1 MQYWLMKSEP
11 AAYAWDEFLKD
22 KKTGWTGV
30 RNFQARNNM
39 QAMQKGDRAFFYH
52 SNDGREIVGIMEVV
66 KDYHPDPTDAT
77 GKFGMVAVA
86 PLKAF
91 KNPVTLAQIKAHPQ
105 LREMALIRQSRL
117 SVSPVTAEEWKILC
131 KMGGV

>member
-11 AAYAWDEFLKD
+11 AAYSWDEFLKD
-22 KKTGWTGV
+22 RKTGWTGV

-39 QAMQKGDRAFFYH
+39 RAMQKGDRAFFYH
-52 SNDGREIVGIMEVV
+52 SNDGREIVGVMEVV
-66 KDYHPDPTDAT
+66 KEYHPDPTDAT
-77 GKFGMVAVA
+77 GTFGMVAVA
-86 PLKAF
+86 PVAPF
-91 KNPVTLAQIKAHPQ
+91 KNPVTLLQIKAHPK